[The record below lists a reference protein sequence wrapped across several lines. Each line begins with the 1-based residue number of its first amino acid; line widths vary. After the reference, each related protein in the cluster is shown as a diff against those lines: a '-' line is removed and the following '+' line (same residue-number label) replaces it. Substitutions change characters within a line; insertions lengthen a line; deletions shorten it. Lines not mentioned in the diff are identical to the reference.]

1 MNGYYVKEAV
11 MNGHPAIAY
20 LIAEHLLEER
30 RHEARSQNLARS
42 ASRTRSVRLGKY
54 RLTITREG
62 AGVSRTL

>member
-1 MNGYYVKEAV
+1 

-42 ASRTRSVRLGKY
+42 VPRARSVRLGKY

-62 AGVSRTL
+62 SGASRTV